1 MRLPDRNGD
10 GPSRRT
16 VVKHGLPVLV
26 SFALG
31 GATASGTADSGQG
44 PTAETPGVADNQP
57 AVEWKERVGSH
68 RNLVVAEY
76 ASAIV
81 TAGAGTVL
89 AGMATGPPDQDEE
102 FPEKFW
108 LQRRDGGGDVLWS
121 SLYDGEESVV
131 TDLVRAGPRRTGTTG
146 GYAVVGSVGGGDRS
160 DPGGPGADAR
170 IVKTEGWSDGDG
182 LNGPATDWE
191 WTDDGE
197 ADSAFTAVTADPS
210 GVAAA
215 GTSDNVPAIVAFD
228 GDGTVRWAETYDVF
242 EFDERARVQTLL
254 ATGDGNLAMLVADV
268 PACSTQPIEVVIV
281 DGTDGERI
289 EGWSDDTDVLR
300 DAVRTDE
307 GYALAGWTDADEGN
321 EDVLLTAADANGDRL
336 WTETYD
342 GPTDG
347 DADLATDIVRTGDG
361 YVLGGERLQTEN
373 DERSAQL
380 VHTDRDGEEQ
390 WATVIPDDTEAQQ
403 YTAAT
408 VVEGYVYVLGAVRE
422 RHPDSSE
429 KHVTLWKLAADDV
442 VAPDRKFS

>member
-1 MRLPDRNGD
+1 MKVPDPNGD

-16 VVKHGLPVLV
+16 VVKHGLPIWA

-31 GATASGTADSGQG
+31 GATAAGTADSRRVVTSGA
-44 PTAETPGVADNQP
+44 PAVADGPP
-57 AVEWKERVGSH
+57 AVVWAQRVGSH

-89 AGMATGPPDQDEE
+89 AGMATGPPDPDGDHPAE
-102 FPEKFW
+102 FW
-108 LQRRDGGGDVLWS
+108 LQRRDGTGDVVWS
-121 SLYDGEESVV
+121 SLYDGEDSVV
-131 TDLVRAGPRRTGTTG
+131 TDLVRAGLRRTGTTG

-182 LNGPATDWE
+182 FNGPATDWE
-191 WTDDGE
+191 WTDDGD
-197 ADSAFTAVTADPS
+197 ADSGFTAVTADQS

-215 GTSDNVPAIVAFD
+215 GTKDDVPAIVAFD

-242 EFDERARVQTLL
+242 EFDERASVETLL
-254 ATGDGNLAMLVADV
+254 GTDDGNLAMLVADV
-268 PACSTQPIEVVIV
+268 PACSSQSIEVVIA

-289 EGWSDDTDVLR
+289 DSWSYDTHALR
-300 DAVRTDE
+300 DAVRTHE
-307 GYALAGWTDADEGN
+307 GYALAGWTDATEGN
-321 EDVLLTAADANGDRL
+321 EDFLLTSADGNGDRL
-336 WTETYD
+336 WTETYG
-342 GPTDG
+342 GPTEG
-347 DADLATDIVRTGDG
+347 DADLATDLVRTGDG
-361 YVLGGERLQTEN
+361 YVLGGERVQAED

-390 WATVIPDDTEAQQ
+390 WATVIHDDTEAQQ

-408 VVEGYVYVLGAVRE
+408 VIDGYVYVLGAVRE
-422 RHPDSSE
+422 GDTDASD
-429 KHVTLWKLAADDV
+429 KQITLWKLAADDV
-442 VAPDRKFS
+442 LAPDRRFR